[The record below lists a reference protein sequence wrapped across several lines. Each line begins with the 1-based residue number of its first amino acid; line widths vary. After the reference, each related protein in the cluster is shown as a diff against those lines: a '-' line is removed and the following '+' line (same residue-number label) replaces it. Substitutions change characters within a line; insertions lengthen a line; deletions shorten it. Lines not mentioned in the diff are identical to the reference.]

1 MFRNGMRLA
10 GQARRAD
17 RDLFAGLGV
26 RAGRGRQPGRA
37 AAGSPARAFAGFGLR
52 TDAGAK
58 ARTAA
63 GSGAR
68 PDAGFTARTAAGS
81 PARAAAGSPA
91 LRILIV
97 AAGLL
102 IVGMLAADVFSVGLS
117 GVAGAQAAE
126 SPYAGR
132 RPLTEEEGRRV
143 AQAALAYAEVEYD
156 VLGETHVGM
165 PYLWGGRTTLAELR
179 AAVAEINAAVA
190 AVAAPA
196 EDETAATQ
204 PDVAAS
210 GAAESDA
217 AAEPGAAESSAAEF
231 DAAEPGAAE
240 SDAAAE
246 PGAVAGSD
254 AVEAGAAAPGAVA
267 DDENAA
273 GAAGEAAADAAADAA
288 AALSGVG
295 VDASGL
301 AVNALRALGP
311 GVRFAATAGHNPTWW
326 DDATS
331 AVLYNFNVVH
341 LDPAELRAGDLVFFG
356 GTVDGEVFVQ
366 GVGVVTGRSG
376 TRVDFVVASARE
388 GRVIHTFART
398 DGDYWRSNIIGAG
411 RFLVRE

>member
-1 MFRNGMRLA
+1 MHMFRNGMRLA

-37 AAGSPARAFAGFGLR
+37 AAGSPARAFAGFGPR

-63 GSGAR
+63 GSRARPDAGFTARTAAGSRAR

-81 PARAAAGSPA
+81 PARASAGSPV

-196 EDETAATQ
+196 EDETAAT
-204 PDVAAS
+204 
-210 GAAESDA
+210 
-217 AAEPGAAESSAAEF
+217 
-231 DAAEPGAAE
+231 
-240 SDAAAE
+240 
-246 PGAVAGSD
+246 
-254 AVEAGAAAPGAVA
+254 
-267 DDENAA
+267 
-273 GAAGEAAADAAADAA
+273 
-288 AALSGVG
+288 
-295 VDASGL
+295 
-301 AVNALRALGP
+301 
-311 GVRFAATAGHNPTWW
+311 
-326 DDATS
+326 
-331 AVLYNFNVVH
+331 
-341 LDPAELRAGDLVFFG
+341 
-356 GTVDGEVFVQ
+356 
-366 GVGVVTGRSG
+366 
-376 TRVDFVVASARE
+376 
-388 GRVIHTFART
+388 
-398 DGDYWRSNIIGAG
+398 
-411 RFLVRE
+411 

>member
-1 MFRNGMRLA
+1 MHMFRNGTRLA
-10 GQARRAD
+10 GQARCAD

-63 GSGAR
+63 GSRAR

-143 AQAALAYAEVEYD
+143 AQAALAYAKVEYD

-210 GAAESDA
+210 GAAES
-217 AAEPGAAESSAAEF
+217 

-398 DGDYWRSNIIGAG
+398 DGDYWRSNII
-411 RFLVRE
+411 

>member
-26 RAGRGRQPGRA
+26 RAGRDRQPGRA
-37 AAGSPARAFAGFGLR
+37 AAGSPARAFAGFRLR

-63 GSGAR
+63 GSRAR

-117 GVAGAQAAE
+117 GVAGAQASE

-273 GAAGEAAADAAADAA
+273 GAAGEAAADAAA
-288 AALSGVG
+288 ALSGVG

-326 DDATS
+326 ADATS

-341 LDPAELRAGDLVFFG
+341 LDPVELRAGDLVFFG